1 MGVASLKVKK
11 VTLFTLAAICFI
23 RFASLSHSIV
33 ISTEDFQQLI
43 LNGEFGAVA
52 ENGYAEK
59 YRKLT
64 LLRNEA
70 TAMGRTPMNS
80 FRSDLEYKYS
90 QDFLQAVLLEF
101 DYIFDN
107 SDMWV
112 DIVSNF
118 NNISKAYGRL
128 GGLDDF
134 GVHFNNREI
143 QALRDVMIPF
153 HGLQEFRQHEG
164 VEDEESEGEQEEE
177 EENDENMQ

>member
-1 MGVASLKVKK
+1 MGVVSLGIKK
-11 VTLFTLAAICFI
+11 IALFTLAAIYFI
-23 RFASLSHSIV
+23 KLVPVSYSV
-33 ISTEDFQQLI
+33 IISSEDFQQLI
-43 LNGEFGAVA
+43 LNGEFGAIS
-52 ENGYAEK
+52 ENDYVEK
-59 YRKLT
+59 YRKIT

-70 TAMGRTPMNS
+70 TAMGRATMNN
-80 FRSDLEYKYS
+80 FRSSLAYVYS
-90 QDFLQAVLLEF
+90 QGFIQSVLPEF
-101 DYIFDN
+101 NYIFDN

-118 NNISKAYGRL
+118 NNISTAYGRL

-153 HGLQEFRQHEG
+153 QGLQELRQHEG